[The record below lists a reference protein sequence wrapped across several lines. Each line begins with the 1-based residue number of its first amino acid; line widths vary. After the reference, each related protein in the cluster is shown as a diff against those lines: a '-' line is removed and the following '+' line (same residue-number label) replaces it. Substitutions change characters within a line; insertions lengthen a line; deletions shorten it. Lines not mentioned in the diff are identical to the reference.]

1 MKVDA
6 LTSVPSKASSI
17 MKKNAVS
24 RSDAG
29 HEEASGTSDNAA
41 NDTSTMFGKC
51 TFDCMMPAITLQAS
65 RCLPCIVFCE
75 DSNQPTRV
83 MRRAFPIVTLLLL
96 VSSPLF
102 AQDKGLPLEIDRT
115 IPLDVTS
122 GTWMSLDV
130 SPDGSRIVFDLLGD
144 LYEMPFQGGDATR
157 LTSGLAF
164 DSQPRY
170 SPDGAEIVFSSDR
183 DGGQN
188 IWTMSLADSTF
199 KQISKGSDNRAE
211 SPDWMP
217 DGNYIVASIG
227 KFRGGGL
234 PAIKLFHVDGGSGIT
249 PISDVGSLKF
259 TGAAP
264 SPDGSSIWY
273 ARRSGDWQYN
283 AQFPQYQLEEYVL
296 ESGERYTRSAR
307 YGSGVRPTLSPDGRW
322 LVYGTRHDAETGL
335 IIRDLSTQEERWLAY
350 PIQHDD
356 QESRATLD
364 VLPGM
369 SFTPDSKHLLT
380 TWDGKI
386 YRIDIAAS
394 EATEIPFRVKSD
406 LELAATVDFDYPI
419 EDTPTFTVRQIRD
432 AVPSPDGTRMAFT
445 ALDRLWTAR
454 MDGTDAKRVTDS
466 NESEHFP
473 AWSPDGSWIAY
484 ATWNG
489 QTGHLKKAPVR
500 GGRSVQLT
508 AEPGLYFDPA
518 WSPDDRIVAF
528 RTPVTTYVSEGEEGR
543 PGQELVWV
551 PAGNG
556 TARAVVIAPGSGL
569 SDAHFTD
576 SSDRIYLRRSG
587 DTLVSMRWDGTDEKT
602 LVKVRGPKAGGTTGQ
617 RPSMLLM
624 APRGDQALAEINRHI
639 YTVTVPAFGN
649 APTLDIGNP
658 KSASVPARQLTD
670 IGGEFPSWSSD
681 GRSVHFTLGNAL
693 FTYNLDDARAFDDS
707 LAAVKKAAKD
717 STSATKS
724 EDDADAPSDSTESK
738 KDDKKSKD
746 PKYTPSE
753 VRFLIDAP
761 RDIPQGTLLLS
772 GARIITMKGDEVLE
786 SGDILIR
793 NNRIQAVGAAGALDV
808 PADATVRDV
817 SGKTIVPGFVDTHAH
832 LRARDGIHRTDQWA
846 YLANLA
852 YGVTTARDPQT
863 GNTEVLSYGDMVRTG
878 QVMGPRVY
886 STGPGVFWNDG
897 IDTLEEA
904 RNVLKRYSDYFDTKT
919 IKMYVSASRKGR
931 QYIIQAAREL
941 ELMPTTEGSL
951 NLRQNLTETLD
962 GYPGLEHSLP
972 VFPISEDVKA
982 LFVATQRVYT
992 PTLLVSYGG
1001 PWAENYFY
1009 SRYNPH
1015 DSAKLRRFTP
1025 HDQVDTRVLRR
1036 GQWFHDDVHV
1046 FKRHAAFVRDLVA
1059 AGGRAGVGSHGQ
1071 LQGLGYHWELWA
1083 MASADMPPHDAL
1095 KTATLFG
1102 AEAIG
1107 LDNDLGSIEPGK
1119 LADLVILDANPLD
1132 DIHNTNA
1139 ISGVMLNGRLY
1150 HADTLNQVWPSETPL
1165 ADMWWWNTDPVD
1177 VPGNSRPIR

>member
-1 MKVDA
+1 MQRILPYFV
-6 LTSVPSKASSI
+6 LLVFLSTSV
-17 MKKNAVS
+17 
-24 RSDAG
+24 
-29 HEEASGTSDNAA
+29 
-41 NDTSTMFGKC
+41 
-51 TFDCMMPAITLQAS
+51 
-65 RCLPCIVFCE
+65 
-75 DSNQPTRV
+75 
-83 MRRAFPIVTLLLL
+83 
-96 VSSPLF
+96 F
-102 AQDKGLPLEIDRT
+102 AQDKDKGLPLEIDRT
-115 IPLDVTS
+115 VPIDVTS

-144 LYEMPFQGGDATR
+144 LYEMPIEGGQAKR
-157 LTSGLAF
+157 LTRGLAF
-164 DSQPRY
+164 DAQPRY
-170 SPDGAEIVFSSDR
+170 SPDGTQIVFSSDR

-188 IWTMSLADSTF
+188 IWTMSLSDSTF
-199 KQISKGSDNRAE
+199 KQISKGDDNRAE

-217 DGNYIVASIG
+217 DGTYIVATIG

-234 PAIKLFHVDGGSGIT
+234 PSIKLFHVDGGSGLT
-249 PISDVGSLKF
+249 PIDDADGTKF

-335 IIRDLSTQEERWLAY
+335 IIRDLTTQEERWLAY

-380 TWDGKI
+380 TWGGRM

-394 EATEIPFRVKSD
+394 SATEIPFRVQTD
-406 LELAATVDFDYPI
+406 LELAARVDFDYPI
-419 EDTPTFTVRQIRD
+419 EDTETFVVRQIRD
-432 AVPSPDGTRMAFT
+432 AVASPDGRRIAFT
-445 ALDRLWTAR
+445 ALDRLWTAN
-454 MDGTDAKRVTDS
+454 MDGSDARRVTEAT
-466 NESEHFP
+466 ESEHFP
-473 AWSPDGSWIAY
+473 TWSPDGSWLAY
-484 ATWNG
+484 ATWDG
-489 QTGHLKKAPVR
+489 RTGHLKKAAVS
-500 GGRSVQLT
+500 GGRVVRLT

-528 RTPVTTYVSEGEEGR
+528 RTPVSSYVTEGEAGR

-551 PAGNG
+551 PAGSGAGNASP
-556 TARAVVIAPGSGL
+556 ARATVIAPGGGL
-569 SDAHFTD
+569 ADPHFVA
-576 SSDRIYLRRSG
+576 SSDRIYLRRSP
-587 DTLVSMRWDGTDEKT
+587 DALVSLRWDGTDEKT
-602 LVKVRGPKAGGTTGQ
+602 HVKVRGPNAGGSSGMS
-617 RPSMLLM
+617 PSVLLM

-639 YTVTVPAFGN
+639 YTVTVPAFGD
-649 APTLDIGNP
+649 APTLNIGNP
-658 KSASVPARQLTD
+658 KSAPVPARQLTD
-670 IGGEFPSWSSD
+670 IGGEFPSWAAD

-693 FTYNLDDARAFDDS
+693 FTYDLDDARAFDDS
-707 LAAVKKAAKD
+707 LAAAAKITAD
-717 STSATKS
+717 STK
-724 EDDADAPSDSTESK
+724 ADAADAADADSTETAK
-738 KDDKKSKD
+738 KKPS
-746 PKYTPSE
+746 YTPAE
-753 VRFLIDAP
+753 VRVLIDAP
-761 RDIPQGTLLLS
+761 RDTPRGTLLLT
-772 GARIITMKGDEVLE
+772 GARIITMNGDEVFE
-786 SGDILIR
+786 RGDLLIQD
-793 NNRIQAVGAAGALDV
+793 NRIAAVGAAGTLDV
-808 PADATVRDV
+808 DGTVVVRDV

-878 QVMGPRVY
+878 QVLGPRVY

-904 RNVLKRYSDYFDTKT
+904 RNVLKRYSEYFDTKT
-919 IKMYVSASRKGR
+919 IKMYVSAARKGR

-951 NLRQNLTETLD
+951 NLRQNITETLD

-972 VFPISEDVKA
+972 VFPIAEDVTA

-1009 SRYNPH
+1009 SRENPH

-1025 HDQVDTRVLRR
+1025 HDQVDSRVLRR
-1036 GQWFHDDVHV
+1036 GQWFHEDVHV

-1083 MASADMPPHDAL
+1083 MASADMSPHDAL
-1095 KTATLFG
+1095 RTATLFG

-1107 LDNDLGSIEPGK
+1107 LDQDLGSIEPGK
-1119 LADLVILDANPLD
+1119 LADLVILDANPLE
-1132 DIHNTNA
+1132 DIRNTNA
-1139 ISGVMLNGRLY
+1139 IHQVMLNGRL
-1150 HADTLNQVWPSETPL
+1150 HDGNTLDEVWPRAMPL
-1165 ADMWWWNTDPVD
+1165 PEMWWWNTDPTG
-1177 VPGNSRPIR
+1177 VPGER

>member
-1 MKVDA
+1 MRCTRPFRTLPFRTRPFRTLPFCTLPLVA
-6 LTSVPSKASSI
+6 LLFLVASPAAAQEKAQ
-17 MKKNAVS
+17 
-24 RSDAG
+24 
-29 HEEASGTSDNAA
+29 
-41 NDTSTMFGKC
+41 GK
-51 TFDCMMPAITLQAS
+51 
-65 RCLPCIVFCE
+65 
-75 DSNQPTRV
+75 
-83 MRRAFPIVTLLLL
+83 
-96 VSSPLF
+96 
-102 AQDKGLPLEIDRT
+102 DKGLPLEIDRT

-130 SPDGSRIVFDLLGD
+130 SPDGSSIVFDLLGD
-144 LYEMPFQGGDATR
+144 LYEMPLEGGNAKR

-170 SPDGAEIVFSSDR
+170 SPDGSEIVFSSDR

-199 KQISKGSDNRAE
+199 RQISKGSDNRAE

-217 DGNYIVASIG
+217 DGKYIVASIG

-234 PAIKLFHVDGGSGIT
+234 PAIKLFHVDGGSGLT
-249 PISDVGSLKF
+249 PIDDANGTKF

-296 ESGERYTRSAR
+296 ESGDRFTRSAR
-307 YGSGVRPTLSPDGRW
+307 YGSGVRPTFSPDGRW

-380 TWDGKI
+380 TWGGKI
-386 YRIDIAAS
+386 YRVDVAAP
-394 EATEIPFRVKSD
+394 EATEIPFRVRTD
-406 LELAATVDFDYPI
+406 LELAAKVDFDYPI

-432 AVPSPDGTRMAFT
+432 AVPSPDGTRIAFT
-445 ALDRLWTAR
+445 ALDRLWTANV
-454 MDGTDAKRVTDS
+454 DGTDARRVTDS
-466 NESEHFP
+466 DESEHFP
-473 AWSPDGSWIAY
+473 AWSPDGDWIAY

-489 QTGHLKKAPVR
+489 QTGHLKKAATR
-500 GGRSVQLT
+500 GGRVVQLT
-508 AEPGLYFDPA
+508 SEPGLYFDPA
-518 WSPDDRIVAF
+518 WSAEDRIVAF
-528 RTPVTTYVSEGEEGR
+528 RTAVSTYVTEGEEGR

-551 PAGNG
+551 AAGNAP
-556 TARAVVIAPGSGL
+556 ARATVIAPGNGL
-569 SDAHFTD
+569 SDAHFTA
-576 SSDRIYLRRSG
+576 SSNRIYLRRSP
-587 DTLVSMRWDGTDEKT
+587 DALVSMRWDGTDEKVH
-602 LVKVRGPKAGGTTGQ
+602 VKVRGPKAGGSSGMT
-617 RPSMLLM
+617 PSVLLM
-624 APRGDQALAEINRHI
+624 APRGDMALAEINRHI

-658 KSASVPARQLTD
+658 KSAAVPARQLTD
-670 IGGEFPSWSSD
+670 IGGEFPSWSAS

-693 FTYNLDDARAFDDS
+693 FTYDLDRAEAFDDS
-707 LAAVKKAAKD
+707 LKAAKED
-717 STSATKS
+717 STDAGT
-724 EDDADAPSDSTESK
+724 EDNADANDAPSDSTAADSSK
-738 KDDKKSKD
+738 TA
-746 PKYTPSE
+746 PKYTPTE
-753 VRFLIDAP
+753 VRVLIEAP
-761 RDIPQGTLLLS
+761 RDIPAGTLLLT
-772 GARIITMKGDEVLE
+772 GARVITMKGDEVLE
-786 SGDILIR
+786 RGDVLIE
-793 NNRIQAVGAAGALDV
+793 NNRIVAVGPVGTLDV
-808 PADATVRDV
+808 PSRATIRDV

-878 QVMGPRVY
+878 QVIGPRVY

-904 RNVLKRYSDYFDTKT
+904 RNVLKRYSEYFDTKT
-919 IKMYVSASRKGR
+919 IKMYVSAARKGR

-972 VFPISEDVKA
+972 VFPISDDVTA

-1009 SRYNPH
+1009 SRQNPH

-1036 GQWFHDDVHV
+1036 GQWFHEDVHV
-1046 FKRHAAFVRDLVA
+1046 FKRHAAFVRDLA
-1059 AGGRAGVGSHGQ
+1059 
-1071 LQGLGYHWELWA
+1071 
-1083 MASADMPPHDAL
+1083 ADMPPMDAL
-1095 KTATLFG
+1095 RTATIFG

-1107 LDNDLGSIEPGK
+1107 LDQDLGSVEPGK

-1132 DIHNTNA
+1132 DIHNTNT
-1139 ISGVMLNGRLY
+1139 IHEVMLNGRLY
-1150 HADTLNQVWPSETPL
+1150 DGDTLNEVWPTAAPL
-1165 ADMWWWNTDPVD
+1165 PDMWWWNTEPDG
-1177 VPGNSRPIR
+1177 VPGG